1 MIMNILLS
9 FAPYAFVTAY
19 TPGPNNILALNT
31 TSNYG
36 WSNGRK
42 LILGIGTG
50 FICVMLV
57 CAVGCFWIAKYIG
70 GIVSVMKYV
79 GAAYILWL
87 AFHVAK
93 SRPDEGEQKEAGGFV
108 KGMVLQFVNV
118 KIILA
123 AITTYTGYVI
133 PVDDS
138 LEALLASAVFLTLAG
153 VSGTLVWAAA
163 GSLLQRFLKK
173 YYRPFNI
180 CMALLLVE
188 CAVKLFFVD

>member
-1 MIMNILLS
+1 MNILLS

-36 WSNGRK
+36 WSSGRK

-57 CAVGCFWIAKYIG
+57 CAVGCFWIAKYIS

-188 CAVKLFFVD
+188 CAVKLFFVG

>member
-36 WSNGRK
+36 WSSGRK

-57 CAVGCFWIAKYIG
+57 CAVGCFWIAKYIS

-163 GSLLQRFLKK
+163 GSLLQRFLKNTIG
-173 YYRPFNI
+173 RSTSAWRCCWWN
-180 CMALLLVE
+180 AL
-188 CAVKLFFVD
+188 

>member
-1 MIMNILLS
+1 
-9 FAPYAFVTAY
+9 
-19 TPGPNNILALNT
+19 
-31 TSNYG
+31 
-36 WSNGRK
+36 
-42 LILGIGTG
+42 
-50 FICVMLV
+50 
-57 CAVGCFWIAKYIG
+57 
-70 GIVSVMKYV
+70 
-79 GAAYILWL
+79 
-87 AFHVAK
+87 
-93 SRPDEGEQKEAGGFV
+93 
-108 KGMVLQFVNV
+108 MVLQFVNV

-180 CMALLLVE
+180 SMALLLVE
-188 CAVKLFFVD
+188 CAVKLFFVG

>member
-1 MIMNILLS
+1 MNILLS

-36 WSNGRK
+36 WSNGRN

>member
-1 MIMNILLS
+1 MNILLS

-19 TPGPNNILALNT
+19 TPVPNNILALNT

-36 WSNGRK
+36 WSSGRK

-57 CAVGCFWIAKYIG
+57 CAVGCFWIAKYIS

-188 CAVKLFFVD
+188 CAVKLFFVG

>member
-36 WSNGRK
+36 WSSGRK

-57 CAVGCFWIAKYIG
+57 CAVGCFWIAKYIS

-188 CAVKLFFVD
+188 CAVKLFFVG

>member
-1 MIMNILLS
+1 MNILLS

-87 AFHVAK
+87 AFHVEK

>member
-1 MIMNILLS
+1 M
-9 FAPYAFVTAY
+9 
-19 TPGPNNILALNT
+19 
-31 TSNYG
+31 
-36 WSNGRK
+36 
-42 LILGIGTG
+42 ILGIGTG

-57 CAVGCFWIAKYIG
+57 CAVGCFWIAKYIS

-188 CAVKLFFVD
+188 CAVKLFFVG

>member
-1 MIMNILLS
+1 MNILLS

-57 CAVGCFWIAKYIG
+57 CAVGCFWIAKYIS

-188 CAVKLFFVD
+188 CAVKLFFVG

>member
-1 MIMNILLS
+1 MNILLS

-70 GIVSVMKYV
+70 GIVSVM
-79 GAAYILWL
+79 
-87 AFHVAK
+87 
-93 SRPDEGEQKEAGGFV
+93 PDEGEQKEAGGFV

>member
-36 WSNGRK
+36 WSSGRK

-57 CAVGCFWIAKYIG
+57 CAVGCFWIAKYIS

-93 SRPDEGEQKEAGGFV
+93 SRPDEGEQKEAGSFV

-188 CAVKLFFVD
+188 CAVKLFFVG

>member
-1 MIMNILLS
+1 MNILLS

-36 WSNGRK
+36 WSSGRK

-57 CAVGCFWIAKYIG
+57 CAVGCFWIAKYIS

-138 LEALLASAVFLTLAG
+138 LEDLLASAVFLTLAG

-188 CAVKLFFVD
+188 CAVKLFFVG

>member
-36 WSNGRK
+36 WTNGRK
-42 LILGIGTG
+42 LILGIRTG
-50 FICVMLV
+50 FICVMVL

-93 SRPDEGEQKEAGGFV
+93 SKPDTGEQKEAGGFI

-133 PVDDS
+133 PVNDS
-138 LEALLASAVFLTLAG
+138 LEALLASALFLTLAG
-153 VSGTLVWAAA
+153 ISGTLVWAAA
-163 GSLLQRFLKK
+163 GSLLQKFLSK

-180 CMALLLVE
+180 CMALVLVE
-188 CAVKLFFVD
+188 SAVKLFFIE

>member
-36 WSNGRK
+36 WSSGRK

-50 FICVMLV
+50 FICAMLV
-57 CAVGCFWIAKYIG
+57 CAVGCFWIAKYIS

-188 CAVKLFFVD
+188 CAVKLFFVG

>member
-1 MIMNILLS
+1 MNILLS
-9 FAPYAFVTAY
+9 CAPYAFVTAY

-36 WSNGRK
+36 WSSGRK

-57 CAVGCFWIAKYIG
+57 CAVGCFWIAKYIS

-188 CAVKLFFVD
+188 CAVKLFFVG

>member
-36 WSNGRK
+36 WSSGRR

-57 CAVGCFWIAKYIG
+57 CAVGCFWIAKYIS

-188 CAVKLFFVD
+188 CAVKLFFVG